1 MKLIKSLLGALG
13 AAALSASPALARVES
28 NTGELLKHI
37 SKAGVEVLINKN
49 CNHRGGGYLGMY
61 QYTSNLSQAR
71 VTLCPG
77 DTVDAEDH
85 ETVRHEVM
93 HVIQSCV
100 NLRRGTP
107 PNTPVLD
114 YDDLVKRVN
123 STVPSYDVDHIH
135 STYPQEK
142 WAVEY
147 EAFYAEYAFTA
158 TDLIELFDKACMKS

>member
-1 MKLIKSLLGALG
+1 MNIIKSLVGALG
-13 AAALSASPALARVES
+13 AAALSASPALARIES
-28 NTGELLKHI
+28 NTGELLDHI
-37 SKAGVEVLINKN
+37 SDAGVQVLINQN

-77 DTVDAEDH
+77 KVIDAEDH

-107 PNTPVLD
+107 DNTPVSD
-114 YDDLVKRVN
+114 YDDLVDLVN
-123 STVPSYDVDHIH
+123 QHVPDYDVDHIH
-135 STYPQEK
+135 ASYPRDQ

-147 EAFYAEYAFTA
+147 EAFLAEYALTA
-158 TDLIELFDKACMKS
+158 TDLIELFDDACKK